1 MAQEANRRLSNDL
14 LNSEQTNATS
24 NAQHDNNGDSSTSGR
39 RASQLS
45 NSNTNSNTDL
55 APSSSMAALL
65 AARYIDIQ

>member
-14 LNSEQTNATS
+14 LNSEQTNGTNNS
-24 NAQHDNNGDSSTSGR
+24 THQDNGDSSSTSGR

-65 AARYIDIQ
+65 AAR